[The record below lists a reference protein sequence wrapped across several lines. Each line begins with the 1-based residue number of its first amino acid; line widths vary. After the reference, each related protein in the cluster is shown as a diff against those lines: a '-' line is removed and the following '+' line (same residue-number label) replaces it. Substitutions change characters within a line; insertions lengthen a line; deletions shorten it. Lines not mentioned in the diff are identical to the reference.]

1 MTAAPIDPAD
11 PIAPVAG
18 VLSIPVPQRFTSE
31 TAPRLEACLRWEGV
45 VEAVFDFSEC
55 RFLSSAGIRVV
66 LEAHHRLVAAGG
78 RLRVVGLSPDL
89 WGVFEITG
97 LAKILHL
104 ERASEPSPLPR
115 EISIDGLSP
124 ISAGVCGECFR
135 IGPEQIV
142 KLYREGVSAS
152 VAEQEK
158 QRARQAF
165 VMGIPTAISF
175 EMVACQGRVGVVYEL
190 LEAEL
195 FSEVIRREPEQ
206 VEQHAAMLFEI
217 VERVHAARDG
227 LEELPR
233 LAERMQG
240 NIESLRG
247 DLADADVDLLHRLL
261 EEMPGPE
268 HCVHFDLHSSNIM
281 LRRGEPV
288 VIDMGDIS
296 RGSHW
301 FDVALIYL
309 IYGVPELELSMLA
322 TGIPVDLGL
331 RLWESFSR
339 RYFEHRDPADRR
351 YFEAHRHFLAS
362 LRLIAAF
369 EIAPARREIHLK
381 ILRDHL
387 LPGMRSRSG
396 QVPRR
401 G

>member
-1 MTAAPIDPAD
+1 MKTAPTEPANPIG
-11 PIAPVAG
+11 PVDG
-18 VLSIPVPQRFTSE
+18 VLTIPVPPRFTSE
-31 TAPRLEACLRWEGV
+31 TAPRLEARLRFEGV

-66 LEAHHRLVAAGG
+66 LEAHQRLVAAGG

-158 QRARQAF
+158 RLARQAF

-175 EMVACQGRVGVVYEL
+175 EMVTCRGRVGVVYEL

-217 VERVHAARDG
+217 VERVHAAKDG
-227 LEELPR
+227 LE
-233 LAERMQG
+233 
-240 NIESLRG
+240 
-247 DLADADVDLLHRLL
+247 
-261 EEMPGPE
+261 
-268 HCVHFDLHSSNIM
+268 
-281 LRRGEPV
+281 
-288 VIDMGDIS
+288 
-296 RGSHW
+296 
-301 FDVALIYL
+301 
-309 IYGVPELELSMLA
+309 
-322 TGIPVDLGL
+322 
-331 RLWESFSR
+331 
-339 RYFEHRDPADRR
+339 
-351 YFEAHRHFLAS
+351 
-362 LRLIAAF
+362 
-369 EIAPARREIHLK
+369 
-381 ILRDHL
+381 
-387 LPGMRSRSG
+387 
-396 QVPRR
+396 
-401 G
+401 

>member
-1 MTAAPIDPAD
+1 MRTAPAEPSD
-11 PIAPVAG
+11 PIGPVDG
-18 VLSIPVPQRFTSE
+18 VLTIPVPPRFTSE
-31 TAPRLEACLRWEGV
+31 TAPRLEARLRWEGV
-45 VEAVFDFSEC
+45 IEAVFDFSAC

-66 LEAHHRLVAAGG
+66 LDAHRRLAAAGG
-78 RLRVVGLSPDL
+78 RLRVVGLSESVA
-89 WGVFEITG
+89 GVFEITG
-97 LAKILHL
+97 LSKVLHL
-104 ERASEPSPLPR
+104 ERSDTAVATPR
-115 EISIDGLSP
+115 EISLDGLSP

-142 KLYREGVSAS
+142 KLYREGVASA
-152 VAEQEK
+152 VAKQEK
-158 QRARQAF
+158 QLARQAF

-175 EMVACQGRVGVVYEL
+175 EMVTCRGRVGVVYEL

-206 VEQHAAMLFEI
+206 VERHAAMLFEI
-217 VERVHAARDG
+217 VERVHAAKDG

-288 VIDMGDIS
+288 VIDMGDLS

-309 IYGVPELELSMLA
+309 IYGVRELEFSMLA
-322 TGIPVDLGL
+322 TGIPVELGV
-331 RLWESFSR
+331 RLWESFAR

-351 YFEAHRHFLAS
+351 YFEANRHFLAS

-387 LPGMRSRSG
+387 LPPMRRSRLTT
-396 QVPRR
+396 
-401 G
+401 